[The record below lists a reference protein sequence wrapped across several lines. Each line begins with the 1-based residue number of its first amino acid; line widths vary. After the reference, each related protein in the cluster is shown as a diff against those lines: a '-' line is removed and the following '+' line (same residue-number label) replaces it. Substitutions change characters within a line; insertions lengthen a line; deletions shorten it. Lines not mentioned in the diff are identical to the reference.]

1 MVSNI
6 ETEERKHRVAGF
18 NRAERLRR
26 IALVAGIAVIFMICA
41 WWLAAQPL
49 AEQHAIDACSAD
61 YKRASSRADSDVVDR
76 RAPILAARYLSAGP
90 TCFQRRSAGQLNRR

>member
-6 ETEERKHRVAGF
+6 GTKERTHRVAGF

-26 IALVAGIAVIFMICA
+26 LALVAGIGVIFMVCA

-49 AEQHAIDACSAD
+49 SEQHAINACSAD
-61 YKRASSRADSDVVDR
+61 YKRALSSVDSGVVDR
-76 RAPILAARYLSAGP
+76 RAPIVAARYLSADP
-90 TCFQRRSAGQLNRR
+90 TCFQMRNAGQLNRK